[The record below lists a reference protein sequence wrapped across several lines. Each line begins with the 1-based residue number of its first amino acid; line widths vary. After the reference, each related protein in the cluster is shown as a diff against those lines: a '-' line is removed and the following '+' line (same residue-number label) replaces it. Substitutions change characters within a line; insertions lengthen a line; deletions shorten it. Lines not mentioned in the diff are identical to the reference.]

1 MRRTRG
7 AKDELVEEL
16 RNRVRSVE
24 RRLDEA
30 EASRRRADH
39 IIAQLTRTTEEQARA
54 IRELEAP
61 VDEPEKDRRRST
73 GDRVSDPDAQQ
84 RVRTSGKPPKV
95 GDLGLPKQTAF
106 TSLVPLPAG
115 YRLRFDPEADP
126 ELYPGA
132 KDADGLESSP
142 VPPDLLLNAGRVQ
155 DGLLIMLLGAG
166 VLLAT
171 GATALDLLVTPAT
184 ILGGGSCHLHLEVAC
199 DCRLWLLCRDESH
212 RSARQT
218 RFLDDI
224 AHHRLRDGRVCRG
237 DGSLTFEDRR
247 VLKRGRF

>member
-1 MRRTRG
+1 VRRTRG

-30 EASRRRADH
+30 EASRRHADH

-95 GDLGLPKQTAF
+95 GDLGLPKQTA
-106 TSLVPLPAG
+106 TLGVSVLLQVLGNVLLGVAVWRSEILPKWAG
-115 YRLRFDPEADP
+115 ALWAAAPVLMYVFGLA
-126 ELYPGA
+126 YAMTIGA
-132 KDADGLESSP
+132 QATP
-142 VPPDLLLNAGRVQ
+142 PTVPPCPC
-155 DGLLIMLLGAG
+155 
-166 VLLAT
+166 LA
-171 GATALDLLVTPAT
+171 A
-184 ILGGGSCHLHLEVAC
+184 
-199 DCRLWLLCRDESH
+199 
-212 RSARQT
+212 
-218 RFLDDI
+218 F
-224 AHHRLRDGRVCRG
+224 
-237 DGSLTFEDRR
+237 
-247 VLKRGRF
+247 

>member
-1 MRRTRG
+1 VRRTRS

-39 IIAQLTRTTEEQARA
+39 IIAQPTRTTEEQARA

-61 VDEPEKDRRRST
+61 VDEPEKDRRRSAE
-73 GDRVSDPDAQQ
+73 DSVSDPDAQQ
-84 RVRTSGKPPKV
+84 RVRTTSGKPPKV
-95 GDLGLPKQTAF
+95 GDLGRPKQTAF
-106 TSLVPLPAG
+106 TSLVPLAAG
-115 YRLRFDPEADP
+115 YRLRIDPEADP

-132 KDADGLESSP
+132 KDACGLQSSP

-166 VLLAT
+166 VLVAT

-184 ILGGGSCHLHLEVAC
+184 ILGGG
-199 DCRLWLLCRDESH
+199 
-212 RSARQT
+212 
-218 RFLDDI
+218 
-224 AHHRLRDGRVCRG
+224 
-237 DGSLTFEDRR
+237 
-247 VLKRGRF
+247 